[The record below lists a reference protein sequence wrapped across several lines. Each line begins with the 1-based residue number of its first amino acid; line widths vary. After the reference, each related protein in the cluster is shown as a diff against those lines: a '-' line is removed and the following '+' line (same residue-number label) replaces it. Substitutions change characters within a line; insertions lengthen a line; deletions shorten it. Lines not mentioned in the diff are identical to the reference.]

1 MSVSGIQAP
10 NLLQS
15 VFDNVGAA
23 LVVIDNEGRVVFTN
37 PAFAT
42 LFGEIHKQKSMH
54 FDDWAQTFLSR
65 GYRFQD
71 DQRRDI
77 VVDYSRV
84 RRALVGEQVQPCDF
98 RVIFPDGNWKW
109 IHACAH
115 LFSIVGLNGVLLIAT
130 DETVHVELRN
140 IAARLERLETLR
152 SVSKALAHDFNNIL
166 EVISANVYLA
176 FPDLHIPESTRER
189 LEAISQASQK
199 ATELVRRL
207 MQFGRAHTPEMR
219 EVQINDLITGVLQL
233 VRPLFRHGVHLK
245 TNLRPGLPMVHA
257 DAIEIDQLL
266 VNLIVNALDAMPQG
280 GDLIISTDVERAD
293 APGQRSDQGETKFV
307 LISITD
313 TGIGIPSSVQSQV
326 FEPFFTTKR
335 KGTGLGL
342 SSVYGIVRQHGGEI
356 KVHSE
361 PAKGTNFTVSLPAK

>member
-42 LFGEIHKQKSMH
+42 LFGEICKQSSMH
-54 FDDWAQTFLSR
+54 FDDWARTFLSR

-71 DQRRDI
+71 DQGRDI

-84 RRALVGEQVQPCDF
+84 RQVLVGEEVQPCDF

-115 LFSIVGLNGVLLIAT
+115 LFSIVGLNGALLIAT

-140 IAARLERLETLR
+140 IAARLERLETLG

-326 FEPFFTTKR
+326 FEPFFTTKQ

-361 PAKGTNFTVSLPAK
+361 PAKGTNFTISLPAK